1 VYKDGNP
8 FKFPVGN
15 EDVEMLIGTT
25 NVAELGGIVTQL
37 LA

>member
-8 FKFPVGN
+8 IKFPVGN
-15 EDVEMLIGTT
+15 GDEEILIGTT